1 MHLTFP
7 TRGRYA
13 AQIPSGGGMFAALL
27 ATVVLRIRNR
37 HYRRMCTAEELDA
50 DADSAPDVYQN
61 KPKDA

>member
-1 MHLTFP
+1 
-7 TRGRYA
+7 
-13 AQIPSGGGMFAALL
+13 MFAALL